1 MTEGY
6 TELKCFTLAPTLQNV
21 RFTIV
26 NTETNEESPIQVA
39 PGYLFTDGEG
49 VKLRCKVD
57 LTNEQT
63 LISNPKIQ
71 MYKPE
76 YEITKSIINN
86 VRIPVEHLRPPKPT
100 KKWSRRY
107 H

>member
-1 MTEGY
+1 MEDVQ
-6 TELKCFTLAPTLQNV
+6 LKFFTPLPTMQNV

-26 NTETNEESPIQVA
+26 NTETNEESPIHVA
-39 PGYLFTDGEG
+39 PGYVFTDNEG

-57 LTNEQT
+57 LTNEQK
-63 LISNPKIQ
+63 LIENPQINI
-71 MYKPE
+71 YKPVH
-76 YEITKSIINN
+76 EITQPVVNN
-86 VRIPVEHLRPPKPT
+86 VRLPIEHVRPPKPT

>member
-1 MTEGY
+1 MKDVQ
-6 TELKCFTLAPTLQNV
+6 LKCFTPVPTMQNV

-26 NTETNEESPIQVA
+26 NTETNEESPIHIA
-39 PGYLFTDGEG
+39 PGYLFTDNEG
-49 VKLRCKVD
+49 VKLRFKVD
-57 LTNEQT
+57 LTNEQK
-63 LISNPKIQ
+63 LITNPKIK

-76 YEITKSIINN
+76 YEITKPIVNN
-86 VRIPVEHLRPPKPT
+86 VRIPIEHVRPPKPT